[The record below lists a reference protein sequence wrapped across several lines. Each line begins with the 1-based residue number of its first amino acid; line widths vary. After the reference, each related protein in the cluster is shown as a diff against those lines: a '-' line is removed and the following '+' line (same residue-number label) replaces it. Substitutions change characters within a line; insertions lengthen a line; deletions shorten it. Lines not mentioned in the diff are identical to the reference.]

1 MIGFEVVN
9 LLIPGD
15 PQLVTIPGQ
24 HGDWALTAAEKFD
37 AAKDAILSQHQ
48 CAVTYVAEHPASPAA
63 GAAVLD
69 QSVNEMLS
77 LCLGASYAT
86 GQAVTMSQTTRYS
99 AVQFLQV
106 GEHFPRERS
115 WANIEPVVNDEPEF
129 SALLEAFLGS
139 YQLVGQREKV
149 LLLVHHWLDSLSCW
163 SLEDLYLSATTVL
176 QTIAATEM
184 RMLPIPKKLKP
195 SFFKYVSAAAARYG
209 LPVLSHDFK
218 NMRND
223 LIHDGTL
230 SGKSFS
236 GRAAGDCRLVAVE
249 VLNWIDCY
257 FHAAFKLGPVRR
269 VRFGSHSLDGLNAY
283 SL

>member
-1 MIGFEVVN
+1 MIGFRVVN

-15 PQLVTIPGQ
+15 PSSLTIAGR
-24 HGDWALTAAEKFD
+24 HGDWVFTAVADYD
-37 AAKDAILSQHQ
+37 AAKDAIQKQQQ
-48 CAVTYVAEHPASPAA
+48 CAVTYTAEHPASHAA

-69 QSVNEMLS
+69 ESLEEMLQ
-77 LCLGASYAT
+77 LCLGATYAT
-86 GQAVTMSQTTRYS
+86 GQAVTMKGTTAYS
-99 AVQFLQV
+99 SVQFLHV
-106 GEHFPRERS
+106 GEHYPRERS
-115 WANIEPVVNDEPEF
+115 WAGIEPVVNDGHEF
-129 SALLEAFLGS
+129 TALLEAFLRG
-139 YQLVGQREKV
+139 YRTVGHSEKV

-184 RMLPIPKKLKP
+184 RKLPIPKKKNP

-218 NMRND
+218 TMRND

-230 SGKSFS
+230 SGTSFS
-236 GRAAGDCRLVAVE
+236 GKTAEDCRLVAAE
-249 VLNWIDCY
+249 VLNWIDLY
-257 FHAAFKLGPVRR
+257 LHAALALGPVRR
-269 VRFGSHSLDGLNAY
+269 VRFGPHTLDGLNAY